1 MSESTI
7 LVRIICEP
15 TDRSIPPPTIT
26 NINPIALIVTK
37 DICLSI
43 NLKLP
48 NERKLGAMT
57 EKISIVTSNINKGVY
72 FLKIISIYPDRF
84 SISDGLYFITVFLCS
99 CALERIFSSFIDS
112 IYKLISKASSYPKE

>member
-1 MSESTI
+1 MRESTI
-7 LVRIICEP
+7 LVRIIWEP

-26 NINPIALIVTK
+26 NISPVALIVTK

-48 NERKLGAMT
+48 NERKLGAMK
-57 EKISIVTSNINKGVY
+57 EKITIATSNINKGVY

-84 SISDGLYFITVFLCS
+84 LINDGLYFITVYLYS
-99 CALERIFSSFIDS
+99 CALERIFFSFINS
-112 IYKLISKASSYPKE
+112 I